1 MFYSIYPTELVDL
14 SPKAGFMKFLKKASL
29 NLSSYILIGKMA
41 TLTKSSDFE
50 MKREKAKEEVL
61 LFSVDHDM
69 RGYLYNG
76 DKNPTFKENSEIGY
90 NEINC

>member
-1 MFYSIYPTELVDL
+1 
-14 SPKAGFMKFLKKASL
+14 
-29 NLSSYILIGKMA
+29 MA